1 MHAEDASDVLGSRV
15 GYPFRAKIR
24 FSFINSQI
32 TAALAD
38 SWAKK
43 KLLLLVE
50 SCLENRSP
58 SECSAYLRPND
69 WKLMVRSSFHNLV
82 SRRRYFIH
90 KVLRVFFRSG
100 GEKASALLFLMFFL
114 FSSSLSTSLL
124 RSFLPQTHTFCPE
137 HSPLPSVTRS
147 PGMKIKFKNGSVVKQ
162 SPKAKK
168 IKRSQG
174 IWLLPFYSPHLV
186 P

>member
-1 MHAEDASDVLGSRV
+1 MHAEDASDVLGSRWSSIQSLNLDFHSTIHRSRL
-15 GYPFRAKIR
+15 GTLERKNFF
-24 FSFINSQI
+24 FS
-32 TAALAD
+32 
-38 SWAKK
+38 
-43 KLLLLVE
+43 E

-58 SECSAYLRPND
+58 SEECSAYIRSND
-69 WKLMVRSSFHNLV
+69 WKLMVRSSFHYLV

-90 KVLRVFFRSG
+90 EGFACFLPVRWREGLRIMISHVFS
-100 GEKASALLFLMFFL
+100 
-114 FSSSLSTSLL
+114 FSSSLSTSFL

-137 HSPLPSVTRS
+137 HSPLPSVTRF

-174 IWLLPFYSPHLV
+174 IWLSFLFTSSRP
-186 P
+186 